1 MTFRLPYA
9 AATLALFAI
18 EVAIAAFVHDR
29 FVRPHLGDT
38 LAVVL
43 LYLAL
48 RAVTRVSRSQAA
60 AAALMVA
67 CALEIGQAFALVD
80 RLGLGGNALAR
91 CLLGT
96 GFDGW
101 DFLAYLAGAGLALAV
116 DRPRS
121 AAHQLPNPGASLAPP
136 GPSRVTR
143 AAP

>member
-1 MTFRLPYA
+1 
-9 AATLALFAI
+9 
-18 EVAIAAFVHDR
+18 VAIAAFVHDR
-29 FVRPHLGDT
+29 FVRPHLGDA

-48 RAVTRVSRSQAA
+48 RAVTRVSRGQAA

-80 RLGLGGNALAR
+80 RLGLGGSALAR

>member
-9 AATLALFAI
+9 AATLALFAT

-48 RAVTRVSRSQAA
+48 SAVTRVSRSQAA
-60 AAALMVA
+60 AAALAIA

-80 RLGLGGNALAR
+80 RLGLGSNALAR

-101 DFLAYLAGAGLALAV
+101 DFLAYVAGAGAALAV